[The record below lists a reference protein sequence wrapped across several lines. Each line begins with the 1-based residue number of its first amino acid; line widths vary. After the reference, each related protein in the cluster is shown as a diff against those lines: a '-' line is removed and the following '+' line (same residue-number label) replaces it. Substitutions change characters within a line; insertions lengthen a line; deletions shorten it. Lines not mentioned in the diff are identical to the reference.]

1 MESQTR
7 KPNRLK
13 DYDYSQNGA
22 YFITICTKD
31 RKPILSVIENADEIV
46 GASIAR
52 PFKIQLTDVGLIVDK
67 AINGIS
73 IHYQNVFIDNYVIM
87 PNHIHLIIRIDNNGR
102 AMLAPTISRIIQQ
115 FKGHVTKQ
123 IGESIWQKLYY
134 DHIIRDD
141 IDYQNIW
148 KYIDE
153 NPAKWAEDEMFIEK

>member
-1 MESQTR
+1 MELQTR

-31 RKPILSVIENADEIV
+31 RKPILSVIENADECV
-46 GASIAR
+46 GETCGLPSIC
-52 PFKIQLTDVGLIVDK
+52 LTDVGKTIKNEIDKIHLIYDN
-67 AINGIS
+67 I
-73 IHYQNVFIDNYVIM
+73 FIDNYVVM

-102 AMLAPTISRIIQQ
+102 PQVSPTINRIIQQ
-115 FKGHVTKQ
+115 FKGSITKQ
-123 IGESIWQKLYY
+123 IGKSIWQKSFY

-148 KYIDE
+148 QYIDE
-153 NPAKWAEDEMFIEK
+153 NPVKWKEDKLYV